1 MLSEEMINRLESK
14 AKSLLRWGLFVF
26 TLSTSLIVF
35 LPLIVTKCT
44 IIPLD
49 VGKPNEIGDTI
60 GGIMGPIVALV
71 GVLLTFL
78 AFWAQY
84 VANEQQKM
92 HFAASM
98 RKNETENK
106 EKQFESHFFEMLKLH
121 KENVNELCISDFLD
135 KDDKSEKKGRQV
147 FYVMSKIFD
156 KILGYSVSELTFQ
169 LTPKNFNQSYQ
180 FFFWGTEYIDKL
192 DSQLAKK
199 LTGTGLSTDFYPGD
213 FKNYQGVSYSL
224 GHYFRHLFLTMKFVV
239 ASSAIDNKEK
249 MKYLKILRAQLSNHE
264 QIMLFYNWLSGYG
277 EAWEDDKNSFFI
289 DYKMIHNL
297 WSEQLFKDQYI
308 VDKVNNLIDNYNAK
322 YHGKEGHKP
331 LFEFQGDDFCK
342 KMPDI
347 SFNPSNN

>member
-1 MLSEEMINRLESK
+1 
-14 AKSLLRWGLFVF
+14 
-26 TLSTSLIVF
+26 
-35 LPLIVTKCT
+35 
-44 IIPLD
+44 
-49 VGKPNEIGDTI
+49 
-60 GGIMGPIVALV
+60 
-71 GVLLTFL
+71 
-78 AFWAQY
+78 
-84 VANEQQKM
+84 
-92 HFAASM
+92 
-98 RKNETENK
+98 
-106 EKQFESHFFEMLKLH
+106 
-121 KENVNELCISDFLD
+121 
-135 KDDKSEKKGRQV
+135 
-147 FYVMSKIFD
+147 
-156 KILGYSVSELTFQ
+156 
-169 LTPKNFNQSYQ
+169 
-180 FFFWGTEYIDKL
+180 
-192 DSQLAKK
+192 
-199 LTGTGLSTDFYPGD
+199 
-213 FKNYQGVSYSL
+213 
-224 GHYFRHLFLTMKFVV
+224 MKFVV